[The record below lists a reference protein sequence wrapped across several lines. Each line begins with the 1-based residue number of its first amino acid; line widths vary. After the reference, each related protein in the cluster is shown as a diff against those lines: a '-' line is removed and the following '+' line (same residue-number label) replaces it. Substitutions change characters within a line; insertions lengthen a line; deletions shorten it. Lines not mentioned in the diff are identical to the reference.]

1 MGGGMVAPGPLAAAA
16 RRNSRNSSPVRV
28 GNPLCEWA
36 MMSVWTWSARW
47 NRTAIA
53 CGLAPVKSL
62 SATVGTP
69 ADNEKR
75 TAIGVDGRAACGARV
90 RFAAP
95 GEGVN
100 VPEYITPLA

>member
-1 MGGGMVAPGPLAAAA
+1 MGGGVGAPGPLAATA
-16 RRNSRNSSPVRV
+16 RRNSRNSSPFRA
-28 GNPLCEWA
+28 GKPLCEWA

-53 CGLAPVKSL
+53 CGLAPAGSL

-69 ADNEKR
+69 ADSENR
-75 TAIGVDGRAACGARV
+75 TVTGVDGLVACGARV
-90 RFAAP
+90 SLTAP

-100 VPEYITPLA
+100 VPEYIMPLA